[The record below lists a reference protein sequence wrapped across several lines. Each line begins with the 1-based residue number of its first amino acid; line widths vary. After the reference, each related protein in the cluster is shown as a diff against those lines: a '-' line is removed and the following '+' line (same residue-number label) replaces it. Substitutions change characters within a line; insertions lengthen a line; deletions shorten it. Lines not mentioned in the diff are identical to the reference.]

1 MPASIWLLLQYAV
14 SDVVNHWSTFRIGR
28 MTKPHELLNAVS
40 DVTWC
45 MHIVWLEA
53 KLIRNHQLQANAVLQ
68 TETWQT
74 TPSDVIYPSLADI
87 AVYSDSLGLYVTS
100 PFSQDSVT
108 QQRQRPLLA
117 KQLTVYQPNSADGVC
132 LQSRSVIVV
141 GDNSPASLL
150 PQLMQ
155 SAIVDGAAK
164 NGCHR
169 EAW

>member
-1 MPASIWLLLQYAV
+1 
-14 SDVVNHWSTFRIGR
+14 
-28 MTKPHELLNAVS
+28 
-40 DVTWC
+40 
-45 MHIVWLEA
+45 
-53 KLIRNHQLQANAVLQ
+53 LIRNHQLQANAVLQ

-164 NGCHR
+164 NVCHR
-169 EAW
+169 EA